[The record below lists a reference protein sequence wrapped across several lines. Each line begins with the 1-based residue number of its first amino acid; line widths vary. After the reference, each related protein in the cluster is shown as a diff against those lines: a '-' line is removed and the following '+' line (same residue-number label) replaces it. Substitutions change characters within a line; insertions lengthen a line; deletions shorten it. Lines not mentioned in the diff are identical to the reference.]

1 MNCSCNNL
9 EAFNTSSMEER
20 SETPVLLIYK
30 VTSTTSTTSHS
41 AQSETTYHV
50 RMSKDVKELS
60 IKRSNTAGKITMS
73 MKKGRNHEVNERKGK
88 LPSSLGPK
96 SSLQQKLETTT
107 GSKRII
113 PESTSLTTHGAE
125 KSNYDNQAYWTE
137 ILQTNG
143 GLDLLAQASQDYSG
157 AVSYPFP
164 QTAQQVVV
172 WIQRR
177 ASRRNRRMVPKNE
190 CTGSQLQNMGR
201 SVPVHSPNQRRK
213 PREYSTY
220 QNHCTLQLHD
230 RRMLPE

>member
-1 MNCSCNNL
+1 
-9 EAFNTSSMEER
+9 MEER

-73 MKKGRNHEVNERKGK
+73 MKKGRNHEVNERKGR
-88 LPSSLGPK
+88 LPSLLGPK
-96 SSLQQKLETTT
+96 SSLRQKQETTT

-157 AVSYPFP
+157 SSFLPISTNSSTSGGVDTTESESS
-164 QTAQQVVV
+164 QSKNGAQKMSVQDLNSKYGQ
-172 WIQRR
+172 IGTRSQPKSKEEASEIFDLPKSLYSPITRSKN
-177 ASRRNRRMVPKNE
+177 ASRMNKTKNLSNE
-190 CTGSQLQNMGR
+190 DS
-201 SVPVHSPNQRRK
+201 K
-213 PREYSTY
+213 W
-220 QNHCTLQLHD
+220 
-230 RRMLPE
+230 